1 MAYTKADLK
10 HDLAAMGLTG
20 NETIL
25 IHSPMKSIGPVEG
38 GADTVLDAWMEFFA
52 EGLLL
57 LPTHTWR
64 FINEENRVFD
74 VRRSPCC
81 VGILPELFRH
91 RPGVVRS
98 LHPTHSMAAYG
109 KGAAAYLEGELDA
122 NTPCT
127 PGGCYDRLRAAHGKV
142 LLLGVTHAR
151 NTFIH
156 SVEEVLNVPNRLTD
170 KPMQMTVVDEAGAQH
185 TVYMRRH
192 YNAQQPHI
200 SEDFVKLEQ
209 AYLDCGAARNTKFGD
224 ARCILCDAE
233 GLFRVTRHVL
243 APNPEAFVTEPVIPP
258 EANQTILVVG
268 ASGFGRPMRESVHR
282 APIAAQA
289 LGVSEE
295 TVVTPELWAKFLNLE
310 ALHTRVLV
318 NQAENEPERQTARAL
333 AAGLSCPVCMAAL
346 QKGWI
351 ECLC

>member
-25 IHSPMKSIGPVEG
+25 IHSSMKSIGPVEG

-57 LPTHTWR
+57 L
-64 FINEENRVFD
+64 
-74 VRRSPCC
+74 
-81 VGILPELFRH
+81 
-91 RPGVVRS
+91 
-98 LHPTHSMAAYG
+98 PTHSMAAYG

-170 KPMQMTVVDEAGAQH
+170 KPMQMTVVDETGVQH

-224 ARCILCDAE
+224 AKCILCDAE

-258 EANQTILVVG
+258 ERWQGEIL
-268 ASGFGRPMRESVHR
+268 
-282 APIAAQA
+282 
-289 LGVSEE
+289 
-295 TVVTPELWAKFLNLE
+295 
-310 ALHTRVLV
+310 
-318 NQAENEPERQTARAL
+318 
-333 AAGLSCPVCMAAL
+333 
-346 QKGWI
+346 
-351 ECLC
+351 

>member
-25 IHSPMKSIGPVEG
+25 IHSSMKSIGPVEG

-74 VRRSPCC
+74 VCRSPCC
-81 VGILPELFRH
+81 VGILPELFRQ

-127 PGGCYDRLRAAHGKV
+127 PGGCYDRLRAVHGKV

-224 ARCILCDAE
+224 ASCILCDAE
-233 GLFRVTRHVL
+233 GLSGLPAMFL
-243 APNPEAFVTEPVIPP
+243 P
-258 EANQTILVVG
+258 QTPKLLSPSRSSRRS
-268 ASGFGRPMRESVHR
+268 AGRR
-282 APIAAQA
+282 
-289 LGVSEE
+289 
-295 TVVTPELWAKFLNLE
+295 
-310 ALHTRVLV
+310 
-318 NQAENEPERQTARAL
+318 
-333 AAGLSCPVCMAAL
+333 
-346 QKGWI
+346 
-351 ECLC
+351 

>member
-1 MAYTKADLK
+1 MSYTKLDLLQ
-10 HDLAAMGLTG
+10 DLADMGLTG
-20 NETIL
+20 QETIL
-25 IHSPMKSIGPVEG
+25 IHSSMKSIGPVDG
-38 GADTVLDAWMEFFA
+38 GADTVLDALMEFFRP
-52 EGLLL
+52 GLLL

-64 FINEENRVFD
+64 TINAANPVFD
-74 VRRSPCC
+74 VCNSPCC
-81 VGILPELFRH
+81 VGILPELFRQ

-98 LHPTHSMAAYG
+98 LHPTHSMAGYG
-109 KGAAAYLEGELDA
+109 QQAVSYLAGEELR

-170 KPMQMTVVDEAGAQH
+170 KPLQLTVADEAGAQH

-192 YNAQQPHI
+192 YNVQQPHI

-224 ARCILCDAE
+224 AVCILCDAE

-243 APNPEAFVTEPVIPP
+243 APNPEAFVTEPVIPA
-258 EANQTILVVG
+258 E
-268 ASGFGRPMRESVHR
+268 RW
-282 APIAAQA
+282 QA
-289 LGVSEE
+289 LCTGK
-295 TVVTPELWAKFLNLE
+295 T
-310 ALHTRVLV
+310 
-318 NQAENEPERQTARAL
+318 
-333 AAGLSCPVCMAAL
+333 
-346 QKGWI
+346 
-351 ECLC
+351 

>member
-25 IHSPMKSIGPVEG
+25 IHSSMKSIGPVEG

-185 TVYMRRH
+185 TATTTHSSRTSRRISSSWSR
-192 YNAQQPHI
+192 HI
-200 SEDFVKLEQ
+200 W
-209 AYLDCGAARNTKFGD
+209 T
-224 ARCILCDAE
+224 
-233 GLFRVTRHVL
+233 
-243 APNPEAFVTEPVIPP
+243 
-258 EANQTILVVG
+258 
-268 ASGFGRPMRESVHR
+268 
-282 APIAAQA
+282 AAQPGIQNLA
-289 LGVSEE
+289 MQSVSCA
-295 TVVTPELWAKFLNLE
+295 TPRGFSESPAMFLPRIPKPLSPS
-310 ALHTRVLV
+310 RSS
-318 NQAENEPERQTARAL
+318 RRG
-333 AAGLSCPVCMAAL
+333 AGR
-346 QKGWI
+346 G
-351 ECLC
+351 

>member
-25 IHSPMKSIGPVEG
+25 IHSSMKSIGPVEG

-57 LPTHTWR
+57 L
-64 FINEENRVFD
+64 
-74 VRRSPCC
+74 
-81 VGILPELFRH
+81 
-91 RPGVVRS
+91 
-98 LHPTHSMAAYG
+98 PTHSMAAYG

-170 KPMQMTVVDEAGAQH
+170 KPLQLTVVDEAGAQH
-185 TVYMRRH
+185 NVYMRRH

-224 ARCILCDAE
+224 ASCILCDAE

-258 EANQTILVVG
+258 ERWQG
-268 ASGFGRPMRESVHR
+268 E
-282 APIAAQA
+282 
-289 LGVSEE
+289 
-295 TVVTPELWAKFLNLE
+295 FL
-310 ALHTRVLV
+310 
-318 NQAENEPERQTARAL
+318 
-333 AAGLSCPVCMAAL
+333 
-346 QKGWI
+346 
-351 ECLC
+351 

>member
-1 MAYTKADLK
+1 
-10 HDLAAMGLTG
+10 
-20 NETIL
+20 
-25 IHSPMKSIGPVEG
+25 MKSIGPVEG

-170 KPMQMTVVDEAGAQH
+170 KPMQMTVVDETGVQH

-224 ARCILCDAE
+224 AKCILWRRR
-233 GLFRVTRHVL
+233 GPFRVT
-243 APNPEAFVTEPVIPP
+243 PP
-258 EANQTILVVG
+258 MFLPRTPKLLSPSRSSRRSAGRGKFCNAMPGSLQLPGIFCFLLSR
-268 ASGFGRPMRESVHR
+268 SGYG
-282 APIAAQA
+282 
-289 LGVSEE
+289 
-295 TVVTPELWAKFLNLE
+295 TPEGCSA
-310 ALHTRVLV
+310 
-318 NQAENEPERQTARAL
+318 
-333 AAGLSCPVCMAAL
+333 
-346 QKGWI
+346 
-351 ECLC
+351 

>member
-25 IHSPMKSIGPVEG
+25 IHSSMKSIGPVEG
-38 GADTVLDAWMEFFA
+38 GADTVLDALMEFFA

-74 VRRSPCC
+74 VRRSACC
-81 VGILPELFRH
+81 VGILPELFRQ

-109 KGAAAYLEGELDA
+109 KDAAAYLEGELDA

-170 KPMQMTVVDEAGAQH
+170 KPLQLTVVDAAGAQH

-192 YNAQQPHI
+192 YNVQQPHI

-224 ARCILCDAE
+224 AACILCDAE

-243 APNPEAFVTEPVIPP
+243 APNPEAFITEPVIPA
-258 EANQTILVVG
+258 E
-268 ASGFGRPMRESVHR
+268 RW
-282 APIAAQA
+282 QA
-289 LGVSEE
+289 LCTGK
-295 TVVTPELWAKFLNLE
+295 T
-310 ALHTRVLV
+310 
-318 NQAENEPERQTARAL
+318 
-333 AAGLSCPVCMAAL
+333 
-346 QKGWI
+346 
-351 ECLC
+351 

>member
-10 HDLAAMGLTG
+10 HDLVAMGLTG

-25 IHSPMKSIGPVEG
+25 IHSSMKSIGPVEG
-38 GADTVLDAWMEFFA
+38 GTDTVLDALMEFFA

-81 VGILPELFRH
+81 VGILPELFRQ

-258 EANQTILVVG
+258 ERWQKIIL
-268 ASGFGRPMRESVHR
+268 
-282 APIAAQA
+282 
-289 LGVSEE
+289 
-295 TVVTPELWAKFLNLE
+295 
-310 ALHTRVLV
+310 
-318 NQAENEPERQTARAL
+318 
-333 AAGLSCPVCMAAL
+333 
-346 QKGWI
+346 
-351 ECLC
+351 

>member
-1 MAYTKADLK
+1 MAYTKNTLQQ
-10 HDLAAMGLTG
+10 DLAVMGLTG
-20 NETIL
+20 TETIL
-25 IHSPMKSIGPVEG
+25 IHSSMKSIGAVEG
-38 GADTVLDAWMEFFA
+38 GADTVLDALMEYFA
-52 EGLLL
+52 KGLLL

-64 FINEENRVFD
+64 FVDEAQMVFD
-74 VRRSPCC
+74 VRNSPCC
-81 VGILPELFRH
+81 VGILPELFRQ

-98 LHPTHSMAAYG
+98 LHPTHSLAAYG
-109 KGAAAYLEGELDA
+109 RGAAEYLAGELETT
-122 NTPCT
+122 TPCA
-127 PGGCYDRLRAAHGKV
+127 PGGCYDRLRAVHGKV

-224 ARCILCDAE
+224 ASCILCDAE

-258 EANQTILVVG
+258 ERWQEIIL
-268 ASGFGRPMRESVHR
+268 
-282 APIAAQA
+282 
-289 LGVSEE
+289 
-295 TVVTPELWAKFLNLE
+295 
-310 ALHTRVLV
+310 
-318 NQAENEPERQTARAL
+318 
-333 AAGLSCPVCMAAL
+333 
-346 QKGWI
+346 
-351 ECLC
+351 

>member
-25 IHSPMKSIGPVEG
+25 IHSSMKSIGPVEG

-57 LPTHTWR
+57 L
-64 FINEENRVFD
+64 
-74 VRRSPCC
+74 
-81 VGILPELFRH
+81 
-91 RPGVVRS
+91 
-98 LHPTHSMAAYG
+98 PTHSMAAYG

-170 KPMQMTVVDEAGAQH
+170 KPLQLTVVDEAGAQH

-224 ARCILCDAE
+224 AKCILCDAE

-258 EANQTILVVG
+258 ERWQKIIL
-268 ASGFGRPMRESVHR
+268 
-282 APIAAQA
+282 
-289 LGVSEE
+289 
-295 TVVTPELWAKFLNLE
+295 
-310 ALHTRVLV
+310 
-318 NQAENEPERQTARAL
+318 
-333 AAGLSCPVCMAAL
+333 
-346 QKGWI
+346 
-351 ECLC
+351 